1 MGRGVIV
8 CHPDTGVT
16 AMFIRVLIMFCTLV
30 LAAFCWAMVL
40 MGLYKQY
47 GFMSMFALI
56 VIPHVCSRIIKALDA
71 INRKANATR
80 RTF

>member
-1 MGRGVIV
+1 
-8 CHPDTGVT
+8 
-16 AMFIRVLIMFCTLV
+16 MFIRVLIMFCTLV